1 MINFDP
7 PITINPP
14 TITQRNGVVRSFS
27 PIIVDELDFTIID
40 NPKKKFV
47 YAQIFPIAKPL
58 ILWENGSYDLAGD
71 YTQEQ
76 IESRILELLG
86 SNPEDVIENLF
97 F

>member
-27 PIIVDELDFTIID
+27 PIVVSELEFTLVD
-40 NPKKKFV
+40 NAKKKFV
-47 YAQIFPIAKPL
+47 HAQIFPVAKPL
-58 ILWENGSYDLAGD
+58 VLWKNEEYDSIGD

-76 IESRILELLG
+76 AEAKILELLG
-86 SNPEDVIENLF
+86 ANPEDVIENLF